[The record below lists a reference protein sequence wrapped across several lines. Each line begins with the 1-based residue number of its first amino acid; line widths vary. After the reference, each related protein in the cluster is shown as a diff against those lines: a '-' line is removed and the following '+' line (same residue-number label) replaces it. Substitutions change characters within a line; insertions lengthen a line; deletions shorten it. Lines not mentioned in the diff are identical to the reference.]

1 MGPLWLRLYT
11 GVSLLS
17 IVYWL
22 VLVCSLNLVIVELV
36 MHTIDISNCLSY
48 LKDYKFRIKG
58 ACDLIILAQITENV
72 L

>member
-1 MGPLWLRLYT
+1 
-11 GVSLLS
+11 
-17 IVYWL
+17 
-22 VLVCSLNLVIVELV
+22 
-36 MHTIDISNCLSY
+36 